1 MEHMRIIRGYK
12 TELDLNNRQR
22 TACAKHAGA
31 ARYAYNWG
39 LRRKIDAYEATGK
52 SPTAIDL
59 HRELN
64 ALKKTEL
71 GWMYEVSKCAPQE
84 ALRNLDQAF
93 NHFFRRV
100 KQKKQ
105 GKLKGAVGFPRFKSR
120 KRGRGSFR
128 LTGSIHV
135 FPDRIQLPRLGQLR
149 LKERGYLPTTGVHIL
164 SATVSERAG
173 RWFVSIQVEE
183 EVPAP
188 PPAKG
193 APIGVD
199 RGIKTLATRSDG
211 IVYENPSALNKAQ
224 RKLRRLQRQ
233 LSRQQKGSCNREK
246 TRRRIARLHYRIA
259 NLRRDTLHQATSDI
273 VAKTKPDTA
282 RPRAVVLEDL
292 NVNGMLQNHRLAR
305 AIADVGMSEFGRQ
318 VQYKTTWSG
327 SQVVVADRWFP
338 SSKRCSG
345 CGAIKDKLDL
355 SERTYECNCCGARL
369 DRDLNAARNLAQLA
383 PDRPNSPQVSLS
395 TASSA
400 GSNACGEAVRPALS
414 GLTSMKQEPNCSPG
428 SA

>member
-1 MEHMRIIRGYK
+1 MEHVRIIRGYK

-93 NHFFRRV
+93 EHFFRRV
-100 KQKKQ
+100 TLKKQ

-128 LTGSIHV
+128 LTGSIRV
-135 FPDRIQLPRLGQLR
+135 FEDSIQLPRLGRLR

-183 EVPAP
+183 EVPNP
-188 PPAKG
+188 TPAKG
-193 APIGVD
+193 EPIGVD

-211 IVYENPSALNKAQ
+211 IVYENPKALDKAL
-224 RKLRRLQRQ
+224 RKLRRLQRK
-233 LSRQQKGSCNREK
+233 LSRQQRGSRNREK
-246 TRRRIARLHYRIA
+246 TRRRIAHLHYRIA
-259 NLRRDTLHQATSDI
+259 NLRRDTLHKATSDI
-273 VAKTKPDTA
+273 VAKTKPDTE
-282 RPRAVVLEDL
+282 RPRAVAIEDL
-292 NVNGMLQNHRLAR
+292 NVNGMLQNHCLAR

-327 SQVVVADRWFP
+327 SEVVVADRWFP
-338 SSKRCSG
+338 SSRRCSE
-345 CGAIKDKLDL
+345 CGAIKDQLNL
-355 SERTYECNCCGARL
+355 SERTYECDYCGARL

-383 PDRPNSPQVSLS
+383 SDRPNSTKSQSLPP
-395 TASSA
+395 
-400 GSNACGEAVRPALS
+400 VRREVTPVER
-414 GLTSMKQEPNCSPG
+414 T
-428 SA
+428 